1 MIWILATIGA
11 VIILVAVSTLTFCLA
26 LKKSSLESWSSRY
39 ILNKV
44 EPDNSAP
51 TIEELIEFSKNNENV
66 KYSID

>member
-11 VIILVAVSTLTFCLA
+11 VIILVAVSTLTLRLA
-26 LKKSSLESWSSRY
+26 LKKSSQESWSSRY

-44 EPDNSAP
+44 EPDNTAP
-51 TIEELIEFSKNNENV
+51 TIEELIEFCKNSENV